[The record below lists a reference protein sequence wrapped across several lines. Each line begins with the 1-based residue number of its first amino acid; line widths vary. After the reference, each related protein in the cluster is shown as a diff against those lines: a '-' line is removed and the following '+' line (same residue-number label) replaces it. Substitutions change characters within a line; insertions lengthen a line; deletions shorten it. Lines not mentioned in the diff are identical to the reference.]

1 MSEPTVQVPDTILFV
16 DDEAK
21 ARKYFTLFFK
31 GKHRV
36 LAAADG
42 EEALAL
48 FQSHR
53 DEIAVVITDHIM
65 PRMTGLDLLAQIGES
80 GARITR
86 ILSTAYT
93 DSDLVR
99 AAVSDG
105 LIDYFISKPWDL
117 EKLEAIVGQSFSLL
131 GHRLP
136 IEEAC

>member
-1 MSEPTVQVPDTILFV
+1 MSEPIPPIPDTILFV

-31 GKHRV
+31 RKHRV

-42 EEALAL
+42 KEALDL
-48 FQSHR
+48 FQRHR
-53 DEIAVVITDHIM
+53 DQIGVVITDHIM
-65 PRMTGLDLLAQIGES
+65 PRMTGLNLLGQLGES
-80 GARITR
+80 GARVTR

-99 AAVSDG
+99 DAVNNG
-105 LIDYFISKPWDL
+105 LIDCFISKPWDL
-117 EKLEAIVGQSFSLL
+117 EKLESVVDQSFSLL